1 MKHIHFTYK
10 HIITQRAETAWEQH
24 IINET
29 YDEFL
34 IQQAIFQNENSIQ
47 QTFRNLLKCN
57 NKAEQLHHL
66 LGARIEPSISL
77 LNENIYKISDVLGQ
91 NYLQFINYR
100 LELIQSDIQDK
111 NLHQIAIYF
120 LSKEYILHEIIN
132 NTYLISRTDDS
143 FENKFYETLQFENQP
158 YLSISHIKK

>member
-1 MKHIHFTYK
+1 LKHIHFTYK